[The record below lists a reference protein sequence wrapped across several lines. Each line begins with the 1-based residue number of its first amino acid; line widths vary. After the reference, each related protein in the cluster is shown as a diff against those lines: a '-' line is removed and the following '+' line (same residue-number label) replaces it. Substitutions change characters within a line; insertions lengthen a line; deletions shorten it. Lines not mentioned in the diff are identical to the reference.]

1 MSKAA
6 ELRGLLPFY
15 YDEIR
20 EMQAIIAAEGVE
32 LDAAADEVEKL
43 PQQFNPE
50 TATVAVPLW
59 ERELGI
65 PQDAGKPLD
74 QRRSVVISKMRGSGT
89 VTRAMIENVAVA
101 YDKGEVE
108 VSEDTENYKV
118 TVTFISTRGV
128 PANLNDIKNAIQ
140 DIMPAHL
147 AIEFIFTYLTF
158 GELDESGMTFGDIEA
173 AGITFGQLEKRHL

>member
-1 MSKAA
+1 MSKVE
-6 ELRGLLPFY
+6 ELRDSLPSY
-15 YDEIR
+15 YDEIM
-20 EMQAIIAAEGVE
+20 EMQAITAAEGEE
-32 LDAAADEVEKL
+32 LDTVAAEVERL
-43 PQQFNPE
+43 PQQFHPE
-50 TATVAVPLW
+50 TATTAMPLW

-118 TVTFISTRGV
+118 MVTFISTRGV
-128 PANLNDIKNAIQ
+128 PANLSDIRKAIL

-147 AIEFIFTYLTF
+147 AVEFIFTYLTF

-173 AGITFGQLEKRHL
+173 AGITFEQLEKRHL